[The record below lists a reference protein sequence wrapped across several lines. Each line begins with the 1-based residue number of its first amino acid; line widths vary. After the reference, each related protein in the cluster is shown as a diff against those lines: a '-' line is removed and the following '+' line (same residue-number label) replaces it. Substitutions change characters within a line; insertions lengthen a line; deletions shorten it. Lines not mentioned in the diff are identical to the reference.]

1 MLSALVICTFSSCKE
16 TPYSEWIHLFDGT
29 STEGWRAYN
38 GDDLPPGWA
47 IKDSILTFH
56 TTQILEEDYDY
67 KGSRDIIY
75 GVEEFE
81 KFELY
86 VEWKIP
92 KGGNSGIFYHIKEGY
107 EGPHMIAPEY
117 QLIDDQNYATIHD
130 LKAYNESWGLAVDGS
145 RLCHAYTG
153 YCRKSIESRWA
164 MEFYKNCI

>member
-16 TPYSEWIHLFDGT
+16 TSYSEWIHLFDGT

-38 GDDLPPGWA
+38 GDALPPGWA

-56 TTQILEEDYDY
+56 TEQILEEDYDY

-130 LKAYNESWGLAVDGS
+130 LKAYNESFGVLEQEK
-145 RLCHAYTG
+145 LQ
-153 YCRKSIESRWA
+153 EQ
-164 MEFYKNCI
+164 EQ